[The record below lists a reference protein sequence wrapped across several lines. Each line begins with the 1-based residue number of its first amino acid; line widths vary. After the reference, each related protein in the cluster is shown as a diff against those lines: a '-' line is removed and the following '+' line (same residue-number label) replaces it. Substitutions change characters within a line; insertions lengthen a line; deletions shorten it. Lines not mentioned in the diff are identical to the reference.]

1 MGGIIVDYFLQYVNV
16 LRLDE
21 RVSTGL
27 KFIIWPFI
35 FGLILSFFII
45 FYKRRVIGAFVRAIR
60 NAGAVDETTAKT
72 LSELG
77 QEYNTSATNALKKS
91 ASLRRMITICQAQA
105 ASEGQEPN
113 SDVLEIDEN
122 TRFYID
128 KDAETRARIQYGDK
142 EESLWPI
149 IIGSVALIL
158 FGLFVFFILLPL

>member
-1 MGGIIVDYFLQYVNV
+1 
-16 LRLDE
+16 
-21 RVSTGL
+21 
-27 KFIIWPFI
+27 
-35 FGLILSFFII
+35 
-45 FYKRRVIGAFVRAIR
+45 
-60 NAGAVDETTAKT
+60 
-72 LSELG
+72 
-77 QEYNTSATNALKKS
+77 
-91 ASLRRMITICQAQA
+91 MITICQAQA

-149 IIGSVALIL
+149 IVGSVALII